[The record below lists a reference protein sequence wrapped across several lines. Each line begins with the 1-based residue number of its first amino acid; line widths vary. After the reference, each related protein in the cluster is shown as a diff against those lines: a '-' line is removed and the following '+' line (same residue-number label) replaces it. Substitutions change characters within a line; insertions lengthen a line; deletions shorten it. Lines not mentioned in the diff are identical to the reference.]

1 MSEIF
6 TGDHHDSDARRVAGA
21 ADGPAPVSRRWLLT
35 AVGLSATLG
44 ACVPA
49 MPRPPRLAV
58 MMRGPREPVAG
69 VDPVYADMYDVI
81 DDGGFIVEPINLRRI
96 NSRLLRREVPYSGAD
111 APGSIVVDI
120 PARYLYFVMPGGR
133 AMRYGV
139 GVGREEGFNFR
150 GTAIIQ
156 RKAEWPRW
164 IPTPDM
170 IAREP
175 ERYGPY
181 KDGLDGGP
189 TNPLGARAL
198 YIYQNGKDTYYRLHG
213 TNDPYTIGTM
223 VSSGCIR
230 LMNHDIID
238 LYNRVSVGATVDVR
252 NGGLRRVASR

>member
-1 MSEIF
+1 MSDSAS
-6 TGDHHDSDARRVAGA
+6 GDRRA
-21 ADGPAPVSRRWLLT
+21 ADAAQPEAAEAPASISRRALLT
-35 AVGLSATLG
+35 AIGLSVTLG
-44 ACVPA
+44 ACVPT
-49 MPRPPRLAV
+49 MPRPPTMARL
-58 MMRGPREPVAG
+58 MRGPREPAPG
-69 VDPVYADMYDVI
+69 GIDPVYADMYDVI
-81 DDGGFIVEPINLRRI
+81 DDGGFIIEPVNLRRV
-96 NSRLLRREVPYSGAD
+96 NPRLLRREVPYSGSEK
-111 APGSIVVDI
+111 PGSIVVDI

-139 GVGREEGFNFR
+139 GVGRQEAFNFKGR
-150 GTAIIQ
+150 GIIE

-164 IPTPDM
+164 IPTPEM

-189 TNPLGARAL
+189 NNPLGARAL
-198 YIYQNGKDTYYRLHG
+198 YLYQDGKDTYYRLHG

-238 LYNRVSVGATVDVR
+238 LYNRVAIGATVDVR
-252 NGGLRRVASR
+252 SGGLGRVASR